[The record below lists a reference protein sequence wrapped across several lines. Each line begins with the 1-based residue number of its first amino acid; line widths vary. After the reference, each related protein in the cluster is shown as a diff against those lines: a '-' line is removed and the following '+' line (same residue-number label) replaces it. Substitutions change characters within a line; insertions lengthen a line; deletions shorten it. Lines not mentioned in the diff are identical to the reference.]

1 MSCDGQSRPTTNA
14 RRSPQHG
21 IDRRA
26 FGLGLAGHAGLAGYA
41 GLAALPASLISAPAI
56 ASGREVRFGLT
67 PVFLDSDI
75 RLIAD
80 LEEFLSTRLAR
91 PVTFV
96 KRRTYMEITA
106 LLVAGQ
112 IDAAWICG
120 LPFIRHRTALDL
132 VAVPVYRGA
141 PHYRSF
147 VIARADAG
155 FEDVMDLRG
164 TIHAFSDPQSN
175 SGKLVT
181 QALLAEMGETAT
193 EFFADTFYAYGHRN
207 VIRAVAA
214 GLAQSGS
221 VENYVWEVMRDIEPG
236 LVASTRVL
244 HRSPVMG
251 FPPIA
256 ASRQA
261 DPALIAA
268 LREAL
273 LAMAEDERGQRILQ
287 TLRLDGFAPVAPD
300 HYDRIAAMLQMV
312 EGAG

>member
-1 MSCDGQSRPTTNA
+1 MSRDGRFCPTPEERYSA
-14 RRSPQHG
+14 VHG

-26 FGLGLAGHAGLAGYA
+26 FGLGLAGYA
-41 GLAALPASLISAPAI
+41 GLAATLVPRTAFAVE
-56 ASGREVRFGLT
+56 REVRFGLT

-80 LEEFLSTRLAR
+80 LETFLSTRLGR

-120 LPFIRHRTALDL
+120 LPFIRHRAALDL

-147 VIARADAG
+147 IIARADAE
-155 FEDVMDLRG
+155 FANVANLRG

-181 QALLAEMGETAT
+181 QALLAEMGETT
-193 EFFADTFYAYGHRN
+193 TDFFADTFYAYGHRN

-221 VENYVWEVMRDIEPG
+221 VENYVWEVMREIEPS
-236 LVASTRVL
+236 LVDGTRVI

-273 LAMAEDERGQRILQ
+273 LAMAEDERGQPILQ

-300 HYDRIAAMLQMV
+300 HYDRIATMLHMV

>member
-1 MSCDGQSRPTTNA
+1 MSRDGQPCAAPGRKPTGSGATT
-14 RRSPQHG
+14 RDRG
-21 IDRRA
+21 IDRRSM
-26 FGLGLAGHAGLAGYA
+26 GLGLAGLAGA
-41 GLAALPASLISAPAI
+41 SALSATLAPLRAI
-56 ASGREVRFGLT
+56 ASEREVRFGLT

-80 LEEFLSTRLAR
+80 LETFLSARLAR

-120 LPFIRHRTALDL
+120 LPFIRHRAALDL
-132 VAVPVYRGA
+132 VAAPVYRGS

-147 VIARADAG
+147 VIARADSR
-155 FEDVMDLRG
+155 FEDVSDLRG

-181 QALLAEMGETAT
+181 QALLAEMGETAGG
-193 EFFADTFYAYGHRN
+193 FFADTFYAYGHRN

-221 VENYVWEVMRDIEPG
+221 VENYVWEVMRDIEPA
-236 LVASTRVL
+236 LVDSTRVL
-244 HRSPVMG
+244 HRSPMMG

-261 DPALIAA
+261 DPALVAA

-273 LAMAEDERGQRILQ
+273 LAMAEDDHGSHILQ

-300 HYDRIAAMLQMV
+300 HYDQIAAMLHMV

>member
-1 MSCDGQSRPTTNA
+1 MSRDGPLRPGPDLL
-14 RRSPQHG
+14 RSQERG

-26 FGLGLAGHAGLAGYA
+26 FGLGLAGYT
-41 GLAALPASLISAPAI
+41 GLAAMLVPRPAI
-56 ASGREVRFGLT
+56 AVKREVRFGLT

-80 LEEFLSTRLAR
+80 LETFLSTRIGR

-120 LPFIRHRTALDL
+120 LPFIHHRAALDL

-147 VIARADAG
+147 IIARADAE
-155 FEDVMDLRG
+155 FANVADLRG

-181 QALLAEMGETAT
+181 QALLAEMGETAGG
-193 EFFADTFYAYGHRN
+193 FFADTFYAYGHRN

-221 VENYVWEVMRDIEPG
+221 VENYVWDVMREIEPG
-236 LVASTRVL
+236 LVDGTRVI
-244 HRSPVMG
+244 HRSPAMG

-261 DPALIAA
+261 DPALVTA

-273 LAMAEDERGQRILQ
+273 LTMAEDERGQPILQ
-287 TLRLDGFAPVAPD
+287 TLRLDGFTPVGLD
-300 HYDRIAAMLQMV
+300 HYDQITAMLHMV